1 MAIDHAMKGKFKDV
15 HELKASMEE
24 QVLKWIPTSTDFT
37 AKEAKYVRPA
47 FMYYTWLRGITPR
60 IVDTLMNKPG
70 VALVPQKALYEA
82 AKANGIDPV
91 SLGNPF
97 PPNAQMPSYYYDNVI
112 GPLMQGE
119 GQSLWGINFANPVTD
134 VMDQLGAGVT
144 PGGLMNGSSE
154 LNMGKTVLGAVSPFA
169 KIPVDLATQTANG
182 VPITDPGQYL
192 QDSLTGSYGGL
203 LSKMT
208 GKNIDGSGRTDTA
221 NGPAHGVAQSDV
233 AALQIANFLSGLKI
247 TDYNSPAAQRSYVG
261 EQKAKFSTAKADY
274 RRNQSG

>member
-1 MAIDHAMKGKFKDV
+1 
-15 HELKASMEE
+15 
-24 QVLKWIPTSTDFT
+24 
-37 AKEAKYVRPA
+37 
-47 FMYYTWLRGITPR
+47 
-60 IVDTLMNKPG
+60 
-70 VALVPQKALYEA
+70 
-82 AKANGIDPV
+82 
-91 SLGNPF
+91 
-97 PPNAQMPSYYYDNVI
+97 
-112 GPLMQGE
+112 
-119 GQSLWGINFANPVTD
+119 
-134 VMDQLGAGVT
+134 
-144 PGGLMNGSSE
+144 MNGSSE